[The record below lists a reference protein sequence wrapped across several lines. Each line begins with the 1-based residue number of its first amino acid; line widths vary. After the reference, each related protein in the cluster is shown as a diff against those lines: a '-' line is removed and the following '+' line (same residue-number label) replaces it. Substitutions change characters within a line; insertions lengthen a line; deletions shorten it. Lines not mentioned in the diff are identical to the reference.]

1 MRYDKNDIKVI
12 KFAEFYVETG
22 NALDSARRAG
32 FDNPMA
38 AAKELRKK
46 GSPAQELIND
56 YIASVQS
63 PKIMTSVEVL
73 ERLTS
78 IARGETIAYT
88 PMIVSRGDGITEVE
102 QVEVTPSIREQ
113 SDALKT
119 LGKIYGLDKGYDVSN
134 QLGGVNIQIVGAD
147 MLED

>member
-1 MRYDKNDIKVI
+1 MKYDKNDIKVI

-46 GSPAQELIND
+46 GSPAQELINE

-78 IARGETIAYT
+78 IGRGETIAYT

-134 QLGGVNIQIVGAD
+134 QLGGVKIQIVGAD

>member
-1 MRYDKNDIKVI
+1 MKYDKNDIKVI

-46 GSPAQELIND
+46 GSPAQELINE

-78 IARGETIAYT
+78 IGRGETIAYT

-134 QLGGVNIQIVGAD
+134 QLGGVNIQIVGAG

>member
-1 MRYDKNDIKVI
+1 MKYDKNDIKVI

-46 GSPAQELIND
+46 DSPAQELIKE
-56 YIASVQS
+56 YYASVQS
-63 PKIMTSVEVL
+63 PKIMSSVEVL

-88 PMIVSRGDGITEVE
+88 PMVVGKGDGVSEVE
-102 QVEVTPSIREQ
+102 HVEVTPSIREQ

-119 LGKIYGLDKGYDVSN
+119 LGKIYGLDKGYDATN
-134 QLGGVNIQIVGAD
+134 QLGGVSIQIVGAD

>member
-63 PKIMTSVEVL
+63 PRIMSSVEVL

-78 IARGETIAYT
+78 IGRGETIAHT

-119 LGKIYGLDKGYDVSN
+119 LAKIYGLDKGYDVSN

>member
-38 AAKELRKK
+38 AARDLRKK
-46 GSPAQELIND
+46 GSPAQELINE
-56 YIASVQS
+56 YMASVQS
-63 PKIMTSVEVL
+63 PKIMSSVEVL

-78 IARGETIAYT
+78 IARGETKTYT
-88 PMIVSRGDGITEVE
+88 PMLVSRGDGITEVE

>member
-1 MRYDKNDIKVI
+1 MKYDKNDIKVI

-46 GSPAQELIND
+46 GSPAQELINE

-78 IARGETIAYT
+78 IGRGETIAYT

>member
-78 IARGETIAYT
+78 IGRGETIAYT

>member
-22 NALDSARRAG
+22 NSLDSARRAG

-46 GSPAQELIND
+46 GSPAQELINE
-56 YIASVQS
+56 YMASVQS
-63 PKIMTSVEVL
+63 PKIMSSVEVL

-88 PMIVSRGDGITEVE
+88 PMLVGRGDGVSEVE

-113 SDALKT
+113 ADALKT

>member
-63 PKIMTSVEVL
+63 PKIMSSVEVL

-78 IARGETIAYT
+78 IARGETKAYT
-88 PMIVSRGDGITEVE
+88 PML
-102 QVEVTPSIREQ
+102 VEVTPSIREQ

>member
-38 AAKELRKK
+38 AARDLRKK

-56 YIASVQS
+56 YMASVQS
-63 PKIMTSVEVL
+63 PKIMSSVEVL

-78 IARGETIAYT
+78 IGRGKTIAYT